1 MNINLSL
8 IVQAVTFALLIWF
21 TVKVIWPYLLR
32 TIETRQKTIADGLA
46 AAEEGKRSLELA
58 SRTSDEEIRKAR
70 GRAAEVLSHAEKRA
84 AQLIEE
90 AKNAAK
96 EEGNRE
102 KAAAKAEI
110 EQEMTRAREQLRDQV
125 ASLAVAGA
133 EKILRRE
140 VDARA
145 HGELL
150 ESLKRQLEWPSRAT

>member
-1 MNINLSL
+1 VNINLTL
-8 IVQAVTFALLIWF
+8 IVQAVTFALFIGF

-46 AAEEGKRSLELA
+46 AAEEGKRSLERA

-70 GRAAEVLSHAEKRA
+70 ERAAEVLSQAEKRA
-84 AQLIEE
+84 AQLVEE

-110 EQEMTRAREQLRDQV
+110 EQEITRAREQLRDHV

-140 VDARA
+140 VDAKA

-150 ESLKRQLEWPSRAT
+150 ESLKQQL